1 MDANMDAKMDAK
13 ARQPDLVGRGWAF
26 PLQLNDQGGLHL
38 VGGYTEIDQAI
49 RIILGTMVGE
59 RVMRP
64 EFGSRLHELVFAP
77 INAETMAMARRY
89 VEDALT
95 IWEPRIALKQ
105 VLVLA
110 SSQTA
115 GRLAI
120 DIQYV
125 IKSTGDQRSLVYP
138 FYTIGRE

>member
-1 MDANMDAKMDAK
+1 MQNDI
-13 ARQPDLVGRGWAF
+13 VGRGWAF
-26 PLQLNDQGGLHL
+26 PLQLNSNSGLAL
-38 VGGYTEIDQAI
+38 VDSYEEIDQAI
-49 RIILGTMVGE
+49 HLILGTMVGE

-77 INAETMAMARRY
+77 LNEETLAMARRY

-95 IWEPRIALKQ
+95 IWEPRITLK
-105 VLVLA
+105 LVKVGA
-110 SSQTA
+110 VNRSAPEFHPA
-115 GRLAI
+115 GMLVI
-120 DIQYV
+120 DIQYE

>member
-1 MDANMDAKMDAK
+1 
-13 ARQPDLVGRGWAF
+13 VGKGWAF
-26 PLQLNDQGGLHL
+26 PLQFNPSGGFALAA
-38 VGGYTEIDQAI
+38 GYAEIDQAI
-49 RIILGTMVGE
+49 CIILGTMVGE

-77 INAETMAMARRY
+77 LNEDTCAMARRY

-95 IWEPRIALKQ
+95 IWEPRIELKLVQ
-105 VLVLA
+105 V
-110 SSQTA
+110 TA
-115 GRLAI
+115 INRRGADIFADGLLAI
-120 DIQYV
+120 EIKYQ